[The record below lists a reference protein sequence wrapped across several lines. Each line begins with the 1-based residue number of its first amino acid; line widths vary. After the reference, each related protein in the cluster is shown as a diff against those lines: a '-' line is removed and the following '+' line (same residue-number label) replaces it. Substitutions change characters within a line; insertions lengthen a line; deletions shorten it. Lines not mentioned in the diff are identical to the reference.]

1 MKPRGAFTLIELLV
15 VIAIIALLASLLLP
29 VLGRAQRSA
38 RSAACLSNLHQ
49 IGLALDLYV
58 QDNNNHLPFCA
69 QLPSVN
75 TNLPSFAVVLAPYL
89 QAKAVFLCPEDRT
102 LFPKEQT
109 SYEWNLYLNGASY
122 DAPEDWSPATKAIM
136 TWSSVAGST
145 PRSAAT
151 RRCFTRQEESGRA
164 RTRSTSAVAC
174 RKPRRRNCGSFPRP
188 RQQDQYCKL
197 ARSRSREGP
206 PRTGRFAHQ
215 A

>member
-75 TNLPSFAVVLAPYL
+75 TNLPSFVVVLAPYL

-122 DAPEDWSPATKAIM
+122 DAPEDWSPATKAIIDLVFGGRVN
-136 TWSSVAGST
+136 TPICGDAQAFHPAGGVW
-145 PRSAAT
+145 AGKNALY
-151 RRCFTRQEESGRA
+151 FGGRVQKA
-164 RTRSTSAVAC
+164 
-174 RKPRRRNCGSFPRP
+174 
-188 RQQDQYCKL
+188 KL
-197 ARSRSREGP
+197 P
-206 PRTGRFAHQ
+206 
-215 A
+215 

>member
-1 MKPRGAFTLIELLV
+1 MSGKNERGAMKPRGAFTLIELLV

-75 TNLPSFAVVLAPYL
+75 TNLPSIAIVLAPYL
-89 QAKAVFLCPEDRT
+89 QAKAVFQCPEDRT

-122 DAPEDWSPATKAIM
+122 DAPEDWSPATKAIIDLVFGGRVN
-136 TWSSVAGST
+136 TPICGDAQAFHPAGGVWT
-145 PRSAAT
+145 GKNALY
-151 RRCFTRQEESGRA
+151 FGGRVQKA
-164 RTRSTSAVAC
+164 
-174 RKPRRRNCGSFPRP
+174 
-188 RQQDQYCKL
+188 KL
-197 ARSRSREGP
+197 P
-206 PRTGRFAHQ
+206 
-215 A
+215 